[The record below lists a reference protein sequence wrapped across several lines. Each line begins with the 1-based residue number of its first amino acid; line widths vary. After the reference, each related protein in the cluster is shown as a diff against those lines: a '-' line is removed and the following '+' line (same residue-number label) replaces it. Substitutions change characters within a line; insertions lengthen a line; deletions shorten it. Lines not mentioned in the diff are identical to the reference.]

1 MYEIGVVVA
10 VIIAI
15 GEFAKLYVAAKWIPL
30 LSMALGLGAGLFYI
44 PVDSVADGIMTG
56 LMTGLAACKLYDIG
70 RRRLRKLRDARN

>member
-10 VIIAI
+10 VIIAV
-15 GEFAKLYVAAKWIPL
+15 GEFAKLYVPAKFIPL

-56 LMTGLAACKLYDIG
+56 IMTGLAACKLYDIG
-70 RRRLRKLRDARN
+70 AKAIKKAE

>member
-30 LSMALGLGAGLFYI
+30 LSMVLGLGAGLFYI

-70 RRRLRKLRDARN
+70 AKAVGKARGNE